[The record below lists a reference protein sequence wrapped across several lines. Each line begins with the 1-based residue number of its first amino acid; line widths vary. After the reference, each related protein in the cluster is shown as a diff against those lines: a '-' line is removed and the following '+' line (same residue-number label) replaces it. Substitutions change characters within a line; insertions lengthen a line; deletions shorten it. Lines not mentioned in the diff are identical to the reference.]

1 VSATTYRFPN
11 MAKCPECEQVVCI
24 NRSTGVFRPHGP
36 RTNPCPTSRTAAH
49 GIQRADNQPTPEQRD
64 SLRHYHR
71 IGDVLPVANWLGV
84 APPRYHDYPGEP
96 HLERE
101 IIWLLSQ
108 NRQQIELLLDGH
120 GIEWR

>member
-11 MAKCPECEQVVCI
+11 TAKCPECDQSVCI
-24 NRSTGVFRPHGP
+24 NRSTGAFRPHGP
-36 RTNPCPTSRTAAH
+36 RANPCPASRTAAH
-49 GIQRADNQPTPEQRD
+49 GIHRADNQPTAAQRAA
-64 SLRHYHR
+64 LQYCHR
-71 IGDVLPVANWLGV
+71 IGDLLPVANWLGV
-84 APPRYHDYPGEP
+84 SPPDYHAYPGEP

-108 NRQQIELLLDGH
+108 NRQQIASLLDGH